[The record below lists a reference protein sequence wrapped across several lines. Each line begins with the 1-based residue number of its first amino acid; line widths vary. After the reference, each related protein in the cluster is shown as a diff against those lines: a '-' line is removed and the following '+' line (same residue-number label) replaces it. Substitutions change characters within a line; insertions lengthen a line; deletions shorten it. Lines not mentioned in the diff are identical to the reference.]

1 MDKKRTKT
9 KEPIIALLDEILV
22 ILGAIIII
30 LLILYQQDIISLTTL
45 ASITAVIAVAIAF
58 IAHRIIITYN
68 KPSII
73 GTEALLG
80 QKAIVIED
88 LNPEGKILIEGE
100 IWKARTID
108 NTRIPAGQ
116 KVVVKNVEGL
126 TLLVEKSGE
135 K

>member
-100 IWKARTID
+100 IWKAQTID